1 MLGRAVAV
9 RRVGE
14 CWQVEIEA
22 AGTIAAAAVI
32 IALPAPAAA
41 AVVREADQTLAARLG
56 EIEYAGSAV
65 VSLGYA
71 RGDVAHP
78 LDAAGLV
85 VPRREGRKILAISF
99 LSSKFPGRAPAGH
112 VLIRVFVG
120 GALDPAAARLDDT
133 ALLARVR
140 YEAADL
146 LGIRG
151 EPRLVQIDRW
161 HAAMPQYHVG
171 HVQRVAA
178 IQARAAALPRLA
190 LAGAAYEG
198 VGIPQ
203 VIASGQQ
210 AARAVGQET
219 EDRL

>member
-1 MLGRAVAV
+1 M
-9 RRVGE
+9 
-14 CWQVEIEA
+14 
-22 AGTIAAAAVI
+22 
-32 IALPAPAAA
+32 
-41 AVVREADQTLAARLG
+41 
-56 EIEYAGSAV
+56 
-65 VSLGYA
+65 
-71 RGDVAHP
+71 
-78 LDAAGLV
+78 
-85 VPRREGRKILAISF
+85 
-99 LSSKFPGRAPAGH
+99 
-112 VLIRVFVG
+112 LIRVFVG

>member
-1 MLGRAVAV
+1 
-9 RRVGE
+9 
-14 CWQVEIEA
+14 
-22 AGTIAAAAVI
+22 VI
-32 IALPAPAAA
+32 
-41 AVVREADQTLAARLG
+41 
-56 EIEYAGSAV
+56 
-65 VSLGYA
+65 
-71 RGDVAHP
+71 
-78 LDAAGLV
+78 
-85 VPRREGRKILAISF
+85 PRSEGRKILAISF

-120 GALDPAAARLDDT
+120 GALDPGAAQLDDT

-146 LGIRG
+146 LGIHAA
-151 EPRLVQIDRW
+151 PHLVQIDRW

-171 HVQRVAA
+171 HVQRVATIA
-178 IQARAAALPRLA
+178 ARAAALPRVA

-210 AARAVGQET
+210 AARSVRSPASPQP
-219 EDRL
+219 